1 MQTSNILPFRD
12 VERASATE
20 TSSAIVGV
28 LYEVIK
34 NIEEDPH
41 IEPELKGRFIS
52 SIINKPTTQAYN
64 EARAS
69 SQRKDRTFEV
79 ELVDLYTEE
88 ESNMNSDDMLKSY
101 IDKVDRDQA
110 DLRQDIRDREE
121 KTSKRLESIEGRM
134 DTRLNRIEDMIS
146 KSSDNVELKMEQ
158 IRNEMHMSKALV
170 ITAAVIQSISRLTS
184 NLTTTGLSNAKKAI
198 LATSA
203 GFDSTVANLGIGLSY
218 NGGTGAVHTVQLVS
232 AELVM

>member
-170 ITAAVIQSISRLTS
+170 ITAALAVVGVCI
-184 NLTTTGLSNAKKAI
+184 AAI
-198 LATSA
+198 I
-203 GFDSTVANLGIGLSY
+203 GI
-218 NGGTGAVHTVQLVS
+218 AVLV
-232 AELVM
+232 